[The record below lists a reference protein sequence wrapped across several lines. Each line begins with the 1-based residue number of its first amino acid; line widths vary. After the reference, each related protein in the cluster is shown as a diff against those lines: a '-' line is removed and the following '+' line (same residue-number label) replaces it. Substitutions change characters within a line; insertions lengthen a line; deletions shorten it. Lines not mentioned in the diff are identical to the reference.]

1 MDDLEQQLKE
11 ALVRKEA
18 PPWFE
23 ARVLAAVGEQGQPK
37 LSWWRR
43 PFVAQK
49 TRWATCAAAVLLVS
63 TGVWQH
69 ERTLHEREAGEAAK
83 QRVKIALRITST
95 QLQKIQTR
103 VDAISE

>member
-11 ALVRKEA
+11 ALARKEA
-18 PPWFE
+18 PAWFE
-23 ARVLAAVGEQGQPK
+23 ARVLAAVGEQREPE

-43 PFVAQK
+43 PFAAQK
-49 TRWATCAAAVLLVS
+49 VRWATCAAAALLVS

-83 QRVKIALRITST
+83 ERVKIALRITST
-95 QLQKIQTR
+95 QLQKI
-103 VDAISE
+103 